1 MHTAQVDTFVEMF
14 EHMNRAKSGKYFA
27 PHKPI
32 LLLSVMT
39 LIEQGRITENKIELN
54 RQLEDAFRW
63 QWYTLVDNG
72 IRQHDIAICSGLD
85 IGVGNNYPFKRN
97 IANPFF
103 HLSNEPFWNLVPSA
117 EWKARKEYS
126 LSQLKREFLY
136 AELLPDLFDLML
148 DKDMREHLRICL
160 EGMV

>member
-1 MHTAQVDTFVEMF
+1 MQTAQIDTYIELF
-14 EHMNRAKSGKYFA
+14 EHMNRAKSGKYLA
-27 PHKPI
+27 PHKPL
-32 LLLSVMT
+32 LLLSIMT
-39 LIEQGRITENKIELN
+39 LIEQGRITENKIELSK
-54 RQLEDAFRW
+54 QLEATFCW
-63 QWYTLVDNG
+63 LWKSLVDDGNG
-72 IRQHDIAICSGLD
+72 QGTVVLCSGLD
-85 IGVGNNYPFKRN
+85 IGVGNRYPFKCN

>member
-32 LLLSVMT
+32 LLLSIMS
-39 LIEQGRITENKIELN
+39 LIERGHITDNKIELN
-54 RQLEDAFRW
+54 KQLEDTFRW
-63 QWYTLVDNG
+63 QWHTLVDDGNG
-72 IRQHDIAICSGLD
+72 QNSVVLCSGLD
-85 IGVGNNYPFKRN
+85 IGVGSRYPFKCN

-103 HLSNEPFWNLVPSA
+103 HLSNEPFWNLVPST
-117 EWKARKEYS
+117 EWKARKDYS

-136 AELLPDLFDLML
+136 AELLPDLFDLMS
-148 DKDMREHLRICL
+148 DKESRTHLQICL

>member
-1 MHTAQVDTFVEMF
+1 MHPALIDTFVKMF
-14 EHMNRAKSGKYFA
+14 EHMNRARSGKYFA

-32 LLLSVMT
+32 LLLSIMT
-39 LIEQGRITENKIELN
+39 LIERGQITDNKIELN
-54 RQLEDAFRW
+54 KQLEDTFRW
-63 QWYTLVDNG
+63 HWHTLVDDGNG
-72 IRQHDIAICSGLD
+72 QNSVVLCSGLD
-85 IGVGNNYPFKRN
+85 IGVSSRYPFKCN

-117 EWKARKEYS
+117 EWKARKDYS

-148 DKDMREHLRICL
+148 DEELRTHLQICL
-160 EGMV
+160 ERMV

>member
-32 LLLSVMT
+32 LLLSIMS
-39 LIEQGRITENKIELN
+39 LIEQGHITENKIELN
-54 RQLEDAFRW
+54 KQLEDTFRW
-63 QWYTLVDNG
+63 QWYTLVDDGNG
-72 IRQHDIAICSGLD
+72 QDSVVLCSGLD
-85 IGVGNNYPFKRN
+85 IGVGSKYPFKCN

-103 HLSNEPFWNLVPSA
+103 HLSNEPFWNLVPST
-117 EWKARKEYS
+117 EWKTRKEYS

-136 AELLPDLFDLML
+136 AELLPDLFDLMS
-148 DKDMREHLRICL
+148 DKESRTHLQICL

>member
-1 MHTAQVDTFVEMF
+1 MHKSQVDIYIEMF
-14 EHMNRAKSGKYFA
+14 EHMNRAHSGRYLA

-32 LLLSVMT
+32 LLLSIMT

-85 IGVGNNYPFKRN
+85 IGVGNNYPFNRN